1 MRLCYRAR
9 QFWLAL
15 AARPDPA
22 ALAAAQ
28 TVLTQAQWALF
39 RGMQPSEQAHA
50 LHILHRLQAQGETDP
65 DLLTAALLH
74 DAGKQ
79 RCPLR
84 PWERAVIVLA
94 QAAAPGLVRRWSSR
108 AETDPAEC
116 ASWRKPF
123 VVATWHAEWG
133 AKMAQQAGA
142 SPLVVDLIR
151 RHPVPVPPE
160 SRRSEDNLLRKL
172 QAEDDES

>member
-1 MRLCYRAR
+1 VRLCYRAR

-15 AARPDPA
+15 AARPDPV

-28 TVLTQAQWALF
+28 AVLTQAEWALF
-39 RGMQPSEQAHA
+39 QGMQPSEQAHA
-50 LHILHRLQAQGETDP
+50 LHILHRLLAQGEADS

-94 QAAAPGLVRRWSSR
+94 QAAAPGLVRRWSSQ
-108 AETDPAEC
+108 AEIDPKGC
-116 ASWRKPF
+116 TGWRKPF
-123 VVATWHAEWG
+123 MVATWHAEWG
-133 AKMAQQAGA
+133 AEMAQQAGA
-142 SPLVVDLIR
+142 SPLVIDLIR
-151 RHPVPVPPE
+151 RHPQVVPPD
-160 SRRSEDNLLRKL
+160 SGQAEDNLLRKL

>member
-15 AARPDPA
+15 AARPNPA
-22 ALAAAQ
+22 ALDAAQ
-28 TVLTQAQWALF
+28 AVLTQAQWALF
-39 RGMQPSEQAHA
+39 QGMQPSEQAHA

-65 DLLTAALLH
+65 DLLIAALLH

-79 RCPLR
+79 RCPLH

-94 QAAAPGLVRRWSSR
+94 QAAAPRLMRRWSSQ
-108 AETDPAEC
+108 AEIDPKGC
-116 ASWRKPF
+116 TGWRKPF
-123 VVATWHAEWG
+123 MVATWHAEWG

-142 SPLVVDLIR
+142 SPLVVALIR
-151 RHPVPVPPE
+151 RHPQAVPPD
-160 SRRSEDNLLRKL
+160 SGQAEDNLLRKL

>member
-28 TVLTQAQWALF
+28 AVLTQSQWALF
-39 RGMQPSEQAHA
+39 QGMQPSEQAHA
-50 LHILHRLQAQGETDP
+50 LHILHRLQAQGETGS

-108 AETDPAEC
+108 AEIDSKGCTG
-116 ASWRKPF
+116 WRKPF
-123 VVATWHAEWG
+123 MVATWHAEWG
-133 AKMAQQAGA
+133 AEMAQRAGA
-142 SPLVVDLIR
+142 SPLVVALIR
-151 RHPVPVPPE
+151 RHPQAVPPD
-160 SRRSEDNLLRKL
+160 SGQAEDNLLRKL

>member
-15 AARPDPA
+15 AARPDPI

-28 TVLTQAQWALF
+28 AVLTQAEWALF
-39 RGMQPSEQAHA
+39 RGMQPSEQAHT
-50 LHILHRLQAQGETDP
+50 LHILHRLQAQGETDS

-79 RCPLR
+79 RYPLH
-84 PWERAVIVLA
+84 PWERVVIVLA
-94 QAAAPGLVRRWSSR
+94 QAAAPGLVRRWSNQ
-108 AETDPAEC
+108 AEIDPKGC
-116 ASWRKPF
+116 TGWRKPF
-123 VVATWHAEWG
+123 MVATWHAEWG
-133 AKMAQQAGA
+133 AEMAEQAGA
-142 SPLVVDLIR
+142 SSLVVALIR
-151 RHPVPVPPE
+151 RHPQVVPPD
-160 SRRSEDNLLRKL
+160 SGQAEDNLLRKL

>member
-28 TVLTQAQWALF
+28 AVLTQAQWALF

-65 DLLTAALLH
+65 DLLIAALLH

-79 RCPLR
+79 RCPLH

-94 QAAAPGLVRRWSSR
+94 QAAAPRLMRRWSSQ
-108 AETDPAEC
+108 AEIDPKGC
-116 ASWRKPF
+116 TGWRKPF
-123 VVATWHAEWG
+123 MVATWHAEWG